1 MPIWVTGLDRKRTFV
16 NRAYVD
22 FLGCSYAEAVDF
34 DWRTIIHPEDKERI
48 LTESLAG
55 EASLQPFVL
64 IGRYRRGD
72 GVWRW
77 LSSNS
82 NPHWDASGK
91 HIGFI
96 GVAHDITEAKT
107 AELAIREREAQFSA
121 FINQSTAGFGQ
132 VDLEGRF
139 TLVNDHFCTISG
151 WSREQLMEMSMYDIT
166 HPEDRARNIPLFER
180 AVRDGT
186 PYTHEKRYVRP
197 DGSIVWVNNSVA
209 VINREDGTPYG
220 VLSVT
225 LDVTARRE
233 SDAALR
239 RASESM
245 RLAIEGAGMATWEID
260 LATME
265 GPWSPNRFDM
275 LGYPRPESHRASLQY
290 WLDRIHPDDRARVE
304 EAFQKCFSD
313 GAAFEIEYRILRA
326 DTGQE
331 RWLRSHGSLIAKD
344 HSEHARFVGVSF
356 DITEKKLAEV
366 HQQLL
371 IDELN
376 HRVKNTLAIVQSL
389 AQQSV
394 RSGSLSQE
402 AAGAFEGRLMALS
415 AAHNLLTHGL
425 WQPTPMK
432 SIIEACLA
440 PLIPTNQISIE
451 GPLVMVSTRTAITL
465 ALAVHELA
473 TNAVKYGAL
482 SVAEGRIEIR
492 WTLSEERLLE
502 LRWRERN
509 GPPVANPTRRGFGT
523 RMIERSLA
531 AEFKGKVELSFAPD
545 GLICTL
551 KAQLP
556 EKMA

>member
-1 MPIWVTGLDRKRTFV
+1 MPIWVTGLDRKRSFV

-34 DWRTIIHPEDKERI
+34 DWRTVIHPDDGERI
-48 LTESLAG
+48 LKESLAG

-64 IGRYRRGD
+64 TGRYRRGD
-72 GVWRW
+72 GEWRW

-96 GVAHDITEAKT
+96 GVAHDITEAKA
-107 AELAIREREAQFSA
+107 AEHAIREREAQFSA

-151 WSREQLMEMSMYDIT
+151 WSRAQLMNMSMYDIT
-166 HPEDRARNIPLFER
+166 HPEDRARNVPLFER

-186 PYTHEKRYVRP
+186 PYAHEKRYVRP
-197 DGSIVWVNNSVA
+197 DGTIVWVNNSVA
-209 VINREDGTPYG
+209 VINKEDGTPYG
-220 VLSVT
+220 VLAVT

-233 SDAALR
+233 SEAALR

-265 GPWSPNRFDM
+265 GPWSPNRFDI
-275 LGYPRPESHRASLQY
+275 LGYPRPPSNRASLDY
-290 WLDRIHPDDRARVE
+290 WLDRVYPDDRERVQD
-304 EAFQKCFSD
+304 AVQQCFRD

-326 DTGQE
+326 DTGEE
-331 RWLRSHGSLIAKD
+331 RWLRSHGSLIAKED
-344 HSEHARFVGVSF
+344 SEHARFVGVSF
-356 DITEKKLAEV
+356 DITEKKHAED

-376 HRVKNTLAIVQSL
+376 HRVKNTLAIVQSI

-394 RSGSLSQE
+394 RGGSLSQE
-402 AAGAFEGRLMALS
+402 SSNAFEGRLMALS
-415 AAHNLLTHGL
+415 AAHNLLTNGL
-425 WQPTPMK
+425 WQPTPIH
-432 SIIEACLA
+432 SIIQSCLT
-440 PLIPTNQISIE
+440 PLVSTNQIEIE
-451 GPLVMVSTRTAITL
+451 GPLVVVSTRTAITL
-465 ALAVHELA
+465 ALAIHELA

-482 SVAEGRIEIR
+482 SAPEGRIDIR
-492 WTLSEERLLE
+492 WALSDDRQLV
-502 LRWRERN
+502 LRWTERN
-509 GPPVANPTRRGFGT
+509 GPPVEPPTRRGFGT
-523 RMIERSLA
+523 RMIERGLA

-545 GLICTL
+545 GLVCTL
-551 KAQLP
+551 IAQLP
-556 EKMA
+556 EKMV